1 MLFYNNKYFHQVL
14 TTKYQVG
21 GINRKEC
28 SVFIF
33 VDAVLKCH
41 STLIYKQI
49 LKFNKVFFYHPS
61 PNPPYFKVKFLSNPL
76 ILYTRELT
84 PYCK

>member
-49 LKFNKVFFYHPS
+49 LKFNKVFFITHPPTHPIS
-61 PNPPYFKVKFLSNPL
+61 RLNFY
-76 ILYTRELT
+76 LT
-84 PYCK
+84 L

>member
-28 SVFIF
+28 SVFHICRCRSKMS
-33 VDAVLKCH
+33 LNSH
-41 STLIYKQI
+41 I
-49 LKFNKVFFYHPS
+49 
-61 PNPPYFKVKFLSNPL
+61 
-76 ILYTRELT
+76 
-84 PYCK
+84 